1 MAKNKRHSRYSY
13 SIGFMVLITIIMV
26 GALALVNEATEA
38 RIQQNI
44 EVKTQE
50 KVLEAANLL
59 PENGTDQEIQSLF
72 SDSFS
77 TQTWNETILYQLDAS
92 VFVLPVS
99 GSGLWGTVSGYMG
112 IDFETGTI
120 LGLSFISHSETPGL
134 GGRIEEPE
142 FLDQFNNLLLPAK
155 PDYLIYRPKPGGNID
170 AISGATGTSNA
181 VRNFLNA
188 DLIRYY
194 DAYARGD
201 FE

>member
-1 MAKNKRHSRYSY
+1 MTKNKRHSRYSY
-13 SIGFMVLITIIMV
+13 SIGFMVLLTLIAI
-26 GALALVNEATEA
+26 GALALINEATGP

-44 EVKTQE
+44 EVKNQE

-59 PENGTDQEIQSLF
+59 PENSTDQEIQSLF
-72 SDSFS
+72 SNAFEILN
-77 TQTWNETILYQLDAS
+77 WNESTLYQLEPS
-92 VFVLPVS
+92 IFVVPIS
-99 GSGLWGTVSGYMG
+99 GSGLWGSIHGYIG
-112 IDFETGTI
+112 INFSNNAL
-120 LGLSFISHSETPGL
+120 LGLSFVSHNETPGL
-134 GGRIEEPE
+134 GGRIEEAE
-142 FLDQFNNLLLPAK
+142 FLDQFDNLILPTQ

-188 DLIRYY
+188 DLTQYY